1 MKNKIIKTLLLVVL
15 SMNLISCNVNKA
27 KDEEPLNGNIQTLI
41 ETQKDIQKENDDTKR
56 LLVFKNILDEVN
68 REVTVGD
75 TVRYGVM
82 SYESN
87 DYYGIDV
94 VPMIE
99 WEVLDV
105 KKDKALITTKQIILA
120 EKFVNEEGE
129 KTNWANS
136 IIRSECQKA
145 INYIFSEY
153 EEEGI
158 IETEITTDGEKT
170 KDKIFILSI
179 DEFLKYYGDND
190 KEGMN
195 LKAIS
200 IAANSVRRKGLET
213 RTNED
218 SEYYGAGSYW
228 LRDNGTKDGNAMW
241 VGQYGHLYR
250 EGYDKNLLNGIRLAM
265 WVKKDHLTYEKRIK
279 LGVFEQDNIEEN
291 GKEDISWYVLEMKDN
306 IVCLYAKDIL
316 FNMQYDEETRGK
328 EYCYSDSKI
337 RKRLTQD
344 FYENSFSKK
353 EKEVIEDIR
362 YEGAIT
368 KYHHSEEYKDENEYF
383 SDKVIILSNKE
394 YNRYVGHKEDYY
406 PPDSIRYE
414 SKMTKYA
421 ETSSDSPYIED
432 ETNMNYIKNTHK
444 SYWLRDVGSDGM
456 YNPTNEAKA
465 FTTSDRSFV
474 VASKVY
480 MSYGVRPFIRIN
492 IEKVKEICDNN
503 IELIE
508 KLQSEEK
515 KEQKDTFVVSDNSK
529 YSNDENILFG
539 KRDNKILAYFNQLL
553 KDKYNLLLEIT
564 HYDVD
569 NNKNEATFFVKS
581 YNRNLANYY
590 NKYQGFLKFK
600 YELDEKGFPI
610 KEELIDEYDLIN
622 VDNTKNKER
631 EDFAIT
637 EKNYVITL
645 LKILNPNYIKSYEKF
660 AIKKSIMDKYPNY
673 LTKGLLFD
681 DENVKKNEKN
691 DFNTFTVFSKS
702 LKGSEYSDTGYE
714 DLSISDGKNEY
725 DLDVVCYDK
734 IVKYRLKVDV
744 KYVDEENF
752 YIEDINYQYIK
763 TINKP
768 SGHKEPKY
776 FLNEDHFPM
785 TYNYVKGLESILVK
799 EKREET
805 VQKEVSTYEELVAI
819 AKEEKKKKEELE
831 YNGELDKMDSVVQD
845 WYYDDRD
852 LQTGIINGGDGLNLM
867 TMKFGK
873 YPQGKEEN
881 QKEDIEWY
889 ILSNSNGKKL
899 LISKYILDNKKFSD
913 TNILATWEDST
924 LRKWL
929 NTDFYNTAFNDSEKK
944 KIMEVEI
951 KSYAKEVEYDVLT
964 KDRVFLLSFEDYK
977 KYFRGVSNANVNPY
991 GSTYA
996 TEYAKNVKNEK
1007 TTIVI
1012 AGEPSYHTEAYSE
1025 GNSCYWLR
1033 DRRKGLDGDS
1043 YEYDYVL
1050 NVSAIGQVLTE
1061 SFYDTKHSGVRPV
1074 ILIKDSQGS
1083 NNNSKEEK
1091 KKDVRDINNQKE
1103 SEKEE
1108 YETFL
1113 TLGGKE
1119 IYIDAYTNI
1128 FTFEGKDKVI
1138 LGRLDDT
1145 TYPMSLSE
1153 VEKYLKN
1160 NNYYFDEEK
1169 KLLYFS
1175 DWSEVYKAGPL
1186 KEYKSL
1192 CVIDDSLRKIKLFE
1206 NDEHYNSISVNEQLV
1221 KQYESK
1227 IKSFR

>member
-1 MKNKIIKTLLLVVL
+1 MKNKILKLLLLVLVVTT
-15 SMNLISCNVNKA
+15 IFSCGTNK
-27 KDEEPLNGNIQTLI
+27 ENTLNGETQTLAEVDKNEQI
-41 ETQKDIQKENDDTKR
+41 ESNNDDTKR

-68 REVTVGD
+68 REVKVGD
-75 TVRYGVM
+75 IVKYGVM

-87 DYYGIDV
+87 DYYGRDA

-129 KTNWANS
+129 KANWANS
-136 IIRSECQKA
+136 IIRTECQKA
-145 INYIFSEY
+145 LGYIFSEY

-158 IETEITTDGEKT
+158 IETEITTDGKKT

-179 DEFLKYYGDND
+179 EEFLKYYGDND

-250 EGYDKNLLNGIRLAM
+250 EGYDKNLLNGIRPAM
-265 WVKKDHLTYEKRIK
+265 WVKKDHLIYEKRIK
-279 LGVFEQDNIEEN
+279 LGAFEQDNIEEN

-306 IVCLYAKDIL
+306 MLCLYSKDIL
-316 FNMQYDEETRGK
+316 FNMQYDEETKGK
-328 EYCYSDSKI
+328 EYCYSESKI

-344 FYENSFSKK
+344 FYENSFSEK

-368 KYHHSEEYKDENEYF
+368 KFHHSENYKDENEYF

-394 YNRYVGHKEDYY
+394 YKRYVGHKEDYY

-432 ETNMNYIKNTHK
+432 ELNMNYVKNTHK

-456 YNPTNEAKA
+456 YNPTNEVKG
-465 FTTSDRSFV
+465 FTTSDRNFFIS
-474 VASKVY
+474 SKVY
-480 MSYGVRPFIRIN
+480 MSYGVRPFIAIN
-492 IEKVKEICDNN
+492 LEKVKAICDKN
-503 IELIE
+503 IDVIE
-508 KLQSEEK
+508 KLQSEEV
-515 KEQKDTFVVSDNSK
+515 KEEKSETKVYNNSK
-529 YSNDENILFG
+529 YDNDENILFG
-539 KRDNKILAYFNQLL
+539 KKDNKILAYFNRLL
-553 KDKYNLLLEIT
+553 KDKYNLLLDIT
-564 HYDVD
+564 HYDID
-569 NNKNEATFFVKS
+569 NNKNEATFLVKS
-581 YNRNLANYY
+581 YNRSFDNYY
-590 NKYQGFLKFK
+590 NKYQGFLKYKFD
-600 YELDEKGFPI
+600 LSEKGFPI
-610 KEELIDEYDLIN
+610 NEELIDEYDLIN

-631 EDFAIT
+631 ENFAIT

-660 AIKKSIMDKYPNY
+660 AIKKSIMNKYPNY

-681 DENVKKNEKN
+681 DENVKKNEKD

-702 LKGSEYSDTGYE
+702 LKRNEYSDTGYE
-714 DLSISDGKNEY
+714 DLDIRDGKNEY

-734 IVKYRLKVDV
+734 IAKYKLIVDV
-744 KYVDEENF
+744 KYVDEENY
-752 YIEDINYQYIK
+752 YIEDINHEYLK

-785 TYNYVKGLESILVK
+785 TYNYVKELDSILVK

-819 AKEEKKKKEELE
+819 AKEEKRKKEELE

-845 WYYDDRD
+845 WHYDDRD
-852 LQTGIINGGDGLNLM
+852 WQTGIINSGDGLNLM

-924 LRKWL
+924 LRKWI

-1007 TTIVI
+1007 TTIEI
-1012 AGEPSYHTEAYSE
+1012 ANKPSYDREAYSE

-1033 DRRKGLDGDS
+1033 DRREGLDGDS

-1119 IYIDAYTNI
+1119 IYIDEYTYI
-1128 FTFEGKDKVI
+1128 FTFEENDKVI
-1138 LGRLDDT
+1138 LGRLDNT

-1153 VEKYLKN
+1153 LEKYLRN

-1206 NDEHYNSISVNEQLV
+1206 NDEHYNNISVNEQLV

-1227 IKSFR
+1227 LKSFN